1 MVNRF
6 SMKIFDAS
14 DSRKLLEL
22 LHGAYADDL
31 SQILN
36 KQLEK
41 QRKEPYLL
49 QIITYPQGNRCSPI
63 SVTRNIPISSV
74 RQPISESVIS
84 NALRHPTHMSER
96 WTLLITTVYKPPGLF
111 VVCDQLI
118 YNGGYLHEPRRDG
131 SVYKRRVR
139 SAPCFKLKK
148 KNFHQMKS
156 RTSNKMG
163 NCGW

>member
-1 MVNRF
+1 MPVTPDSF
-6 SMKIFDAS
+6 SSSSTEPMQMICHKYSINS
-14 DSRKLLEL
+14 WK
-22 LHGAYADDL
+22 
-31 SQILN
+31 
-36 KQLEK
+36 K

-63 SVTRNIPISSV
+63 SVARNIPISSV

-111 VVCDQLI
+111 VICDQLI

-139 SAPCFKLKK
+139 SAPFFKLKK
-148 KNFHQMKS
+148 KTFI
-156 RTSNKMG
+156 R
-163 NCGW
+163 